1 MILRLFFTSALVL
14 SAGSVFAQ
22 TQTSG
27 TSTTSMKQL
36 LEEGYEIKTAV
47 PNGSKFVVFMQKEQS
62 AYACEFVSV
71 TQTRC
76 GAIN

>member
-1 MILRLFFTSALVL
+1 MILRLFLTSALAL

-22 TQTSG
+22 AQTSG
-27 TSTTSMKQL
+27 VSSTSMKQL
-36 LEEGYEIKTAV
+36 LEEGYEIKAAV